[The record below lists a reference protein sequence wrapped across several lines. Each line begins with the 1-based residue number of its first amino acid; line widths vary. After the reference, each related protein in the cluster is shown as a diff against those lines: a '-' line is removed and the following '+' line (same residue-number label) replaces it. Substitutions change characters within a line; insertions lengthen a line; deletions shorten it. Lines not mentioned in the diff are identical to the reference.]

1 MSFIAIL
8 LVVFALN
15 FGLSAILGMFIQN
28 PYLIQII
35 VSMVIAL
42 AYAIWMNFRV
52 HGFLKTPRFYK
63 TWLYIAAIFIIFDM
77 IMNLI
82 L

>member
-1 MSFIAIL
+1 MSFIIIL

-15 FGLSAILGMFIQN
+15 FGLSALLGAFINN
-28 PYLIQII
+28 PHLIQII

-42 AYAIWMNFRV
+42 AYAVWMNFRMPN
-52 HGFLKTPRFYK
+52 FLRTPRFYK
-63 TWLYIAAIFIIFDM
+63 TWLYISAIFIIFDM